1 MILIYCDLTACN
13 HNRGKLCTNRAAEK
27 TLKKTGHVL
36 CIPWI
41 TPEEKD
47 KILCMDKPIAT
58 EDVLQALEELQA
70 DVERMPIRII
80 GLQEEV
86 EGEEE

>member
-1 MILIYCDLTACN
+1 MILIHCDLTACN
-13 HNRGKLCTNRAAEK
+13 HNRGELCTNRAAEK
-27 TLKKTGHVL
+27 TLEETGHVM

-47 KILCMDKPIAT
+47 KILCMDRPITT
-58 EDVLQALEELQA
+58 EDVLQAFEELPA
-70 DVERMPIRII
+70 DVERRPIRVIS
-80 GLQEEV
+80 LQEEV